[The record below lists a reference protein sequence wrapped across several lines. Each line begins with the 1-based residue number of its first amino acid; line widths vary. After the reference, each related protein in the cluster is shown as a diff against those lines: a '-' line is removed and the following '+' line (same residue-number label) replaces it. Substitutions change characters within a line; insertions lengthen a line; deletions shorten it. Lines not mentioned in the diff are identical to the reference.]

1 MAEETESTPSKWGL
15 MGIFKAAAILSMLV
29 VVQVVAA
36 AFVIPSP
43 HDVEKLA
50 RDLAVAEKGNEFD
63 SQSTEDTLDGAAAP
77 PEKDLR
83 EVLIDQFSITRY
95 NVEADKTVNI
105 DFEVYATV
113 LAAEE
118 EEYLTLFDSNKNRV
132 KEQINLTIHAAE
144 PTDLTDRGLGLI
156 KRKIL
161 ERTNRALGKPLVRE
175 IFLTRFNFVQ
185 R

>member
-1 MAEETESTPSKWGL
+1 MAESNDNPPSTWGL
-15 MGIFKAAAILSMLV
+15 LGIIKAVAVLSALV

-43 HDVEKLA
+43 QDTEKLA
-50 RDLAVAEKGNEFD
+50 RDLALAKKGDEFD
-63 SQSTEDTLDGAAAP
+63 ASASDEAVESEAVDPD
-77 PEKDLR
+77 EDLR
-83 EVLIDQFSITRY
+83 EMPLGQFSITRY

-113 LAAEE
+113 LASEE
-118 EEYLTLFDSNKNRV
+118 DEYVDLYATNQNRIR
-132 KEQINLTIHAAE
+132 EQINLTIHGAE
-144 PTDLTDRGLGLI
+144 PSDLNDKGLGLI

-175 IFLTRFNFVQ
+175 VFLTRFNFVQ